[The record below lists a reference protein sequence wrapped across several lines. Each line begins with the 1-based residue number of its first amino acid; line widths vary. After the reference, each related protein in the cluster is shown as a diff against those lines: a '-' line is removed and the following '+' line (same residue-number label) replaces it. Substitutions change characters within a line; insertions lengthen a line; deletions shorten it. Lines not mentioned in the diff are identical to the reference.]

1 VNSYAAASENTPVNF
16 VNNVD
21 FPTDGN
27 PTNPTRQSPVLVTS
41 KPSPLGPP
49 FGPDASINSRCNFA
63 SLARSDPKCVAVA
76 LFFCVRL
83 ISSSIAAIFSMVAS
97 DMTTTAVG
105 AHKDDAMR
113 ISSLNDDG
121 VPRCV
126 ARALDDACS
135 ACVDL
140 AGCRRTSVAR
150 LASRARVTNVE
161 KPPPELRARARML
174 VLPEDERALADERAR
189 DDEALA
195 WGRALRAGDG
205 DERRRALVEML
216 AAVRA
221 DEEYVCAI
229 GRVDGALAAV
239 VGGEFNDGENGEGIV
254 DLASEVFE
262 SCARATPPGASFP
275 ARGLAQPGRFALA
288 HVGSSRRPLTLRLR
302 LVRERGLTRSVSG
315 MVWHS
320 ALALAR
326 WISRE
331 ETLAW
336 TRARFFREGERR
348 RCLEIGGGTMI
359 AGMTFAV
366 QCGES
371 WDVVMTDA
379 APDAVKNARYNVERL
394 DANLKRAGLARRAT
408 TATLDWNDD
417 DAFHEEN
424 ARSFDVVLGS
434 DVVHEEHMAGG
445 VFRALTRYLAPG
457 GVAMIVLAA
466 PHSRGGAETFQNLLR
481 AHEDEFIV
489 RTRRIKNAIV
499 CVGIEEE
506 CEDVPLDA
514 YMIARRRGD
523 DGFEPP
529 LEVLD

>member
-1 VNSYAAASENTPVNF
+1 
-16 VNNVD
+16 
-21 FPTDGN
+21 
-27 PTNPTRQSPVLVTS
+27 
-41 KPSPLGPP
+41 
-49 FGPDASINSRCNFA
+49 
-63 SLARSDPKCVAVA
+63 
-76 LFFCVRL
+76 
-83 ISSSIAAIFSMVAS
+83 
-97 DMTTTAVG
+97 
-105 AHKDDAMR
+105 
-113 ISSLNDDG
+113 
-121 VPRCV
+121 
-126 ARALDDACS
+126 
-135 ACVDL
+135 
-140 AGCRRTSVAR
+140 
-150 LASRARVTNVE
+150 
-161 KPPPELRARARML
+161 ML

-189 DDEALA
+189 VDEALA
-195 WGRALRAGDG
+195 WGRALRGGDG
-205 DERRRALVEML
+205 DARRRALAEML

-229 GRVDGALAAV
+229 GRVDGALADV
-239 VGGEFNDGENGEGIV
+239 VGGTFDDGEDGETLV

-262 SCARATPPGASFP
+262 SCARETPPGASFP

-379 APDAVKNARYNVERL
+379 AVDAVKNARYNVERL
-394 DANLKRAGLARRAT
+394 EANLERAGLAQRAT

-434 DVVHEEHMAGG
+434 DVVHEEDMAGG

-481 AHEDEFIV
+481 AHKDEFIV

-514 YMIARRRGD
+514 YMIARCCGD
-523 DGFEPP
+523 EGFEPP
-529 LEVLD
+529 MEVLD